1 MSADTRD
8 EWLVMDA
15 RAIYD
20 VDAAIVL
27 EACGPQRPGMKRLRR
42 DWGGQ
47 DACLCVSPGG
57 DGIEF
62 VERIP

>member
-15 RAIYD
+15 RAVLD
-20 VDAAIVL
+20 PDSAVVL
-27 EACGPQRPGMKRLRR
+27 EAYGHQRPSMKRLRR
-42 DWGGQ
+42 DWGDQ
-47 DACLCVSPGG
+47 DACLCVAPGG
-57 DGIEF
+57 KGIEF